1 MQLQYTHHGTHY
13 ELTLRRRH
21 GIGVNVKEL
30 IVALVT
36 AADAVLAALAC
47 F

>member
-1 MQLQYTHHGTHY
+1 MRLQYTLHGTHY
-13 ELTLRRRH
+13 ECMLRRRH
-21 GIGVNVKEL
+21 GVGVDLKEL

-36 AADAVLAALAC
+36 AEDAMSAALAC